1 MGGWRDEY
9 TNLEWLQIGALLLG
23 LPLAAVLG
31 ALVGLAGKWRQGR
44 LASAVL
50 LGIGSAAVASLMA
63 LTLFL
68 IDAETSASRSSEDW
82 IRLFDRYLSWR
93 QTSIAIGAAGCISL
107 IAAIM
112 LRFRLTTESA
122 KRFTLRS
129 FIAAQVLAM
138 VVLGCWTG
146 MRTYV
151 FSHVSPVERAAH
163 RWANRGWSAVGTA
176 SNRSLALQKDFSQQP
191 VDWKQENETLQ
202 EAIHEPFLGDL
213 QLLGLGD
220 AVEVDLASLAKA
232 KNLKRLHLRYLPAAA
247 PHSHIKAL
255 AKTSSLQYL
264 TLQGGDFSSVDVSS
278 LHQLQS
284 ITRIE
289 IRDSTYN
296 IPAMRTM
303 IRDLKPES
311 FEFSDSNPGSKMPTK
326 IGFLQGGYSILLQSA
341 VEPADLAWVAPM
353 QIQAL
358 QIEGVEIT
366 TEAAREIARLPK
378 LTSLSLNCRVEGD
391 ALTEVAK
398 SPTLRSLYLLQ
409 IPKPISRDR
418 FELAVNNLMLMTEL
432 ELIVCSWDTFKPDLD
447 FPKEANA
454 IGVGYLRGA
463 DSAYFRNFAQ
473 PPTQKQIDYLKQVND
488 ERNKRGLGRLRIN
501 PREEEFRPDMPTK

>member
-1 MGGWRDEY
+1 
-9 TNLEWLQIGALLLG
+9 
-23 LPLAAVLG
+23 
-31 ALVGLAGKWRQGR
+31 
-44 LASAVL
+44 
-50 LGIGSAAVASLMA
+50 
-63 LTLFL
+63 
-68 IDAETSASRSSEDW
+68 
-82 IRLFDRYLSWR
+82 
-93 QTSIAIGAAGCISL
+93 
-107 IAAIM
+107 
-112 LRFRLTTESA
+112 
-122 KRFTLRS
+122 
-129 FIAAQVLAM
+129 
-138 VVLGCWTG
+138 
-146 MRTYV
+146 
-151 FSHVSPVERAAH
+151 
-163 RWANRGWSAVGTA
+163 
-176 SNRSLALQKDFSQQP
+176 
-191 VDWKQENETLQ
+191 
-202 EAIHEPFLGDL
+202 
-213 QLLGLGD
+213 
-220 AVEVDLASLAKA
+220 
-232 KNLKRLHLRYLPAAA
+232 
-247 PHSHIKAL
+247 
-255 AKTSSLQYL
+255 
-264 TLQGGDFSSVDVSS
+264 
-278 LHQLQS
+278 
-284 ITRIE
+284 
-289 IRDSTYN
+289 
-296 IPAMRTM
+296 MRTM